1 MFTLFEL
8 LYLMM
13 YFMISSGVFSF
24 FLNHLQ
30 NLENKREN
38 LNQIDRYL
46 SILDEYL
53 YFDILENIDN
63 FYNLNKDMDNI
74 LVYIDDSEIS
84 KCQLLLLY
92 DMFPDSNKIA
102 ISISNDD
109 SNIINLCEELNFKYY
124 NKYEEYLESNIN
136 DEKKFMIQYCKLCDI
151 KYCFMNIDNNEIM
164 SIIFD
169 GFFNNDYRE
178 DINCIEES
186 EEENI
191 HIYNFFSNEKIY
203 LAYINLWD
211 HYFGNLGNNYIDNY
225 YYHQDLIND
234 NWRTNLILTYNQL
247 KKDDSNLSTKINNLF
262 DDFKFKYGAIIK
274 LDNDNLPYWLWE
286 NIFSQYCDDFNL
298 DIEKH
303 VIQTLYFTIT
313 ENKKDDGEILQD
325 WRYNYN
331 NGVFVLYNFTKLQEI
346 LYKCEDDDSNDFE
359 LNNNLESFLDGNIIY
374 QVLETSED
382 EYLNFHEL
390 NLNLEDT
397 NNEEVFYNFNFK
409 KFSLNSMVKTTS

>member
-13 YFMISSGVFSF
+13 YFMISSGFFSF
-24 FLNHLQ
+24 FINHLQ

-38 LNQIDRYL
+38 LNQIDGYL

-53 YFDILENIDN
+53 YFDILENIEK
-63 FYNLNKDMDNI
+63 FYSFNKAIDNI
-74 LVYIDDSEIS
+74 LVFIDESEIS
-84 KCQLLLLY
+84 KCQLLILSDL
-92 DMFPDSNKIA
+92 FPNTNKIA
-102 ISISNDD
+102 ICTGNNDL
-109 SNIINLCEELNFKYY
+109 NIMNLCDELNFSYY
-124 NKYEEYLESNIN
+124 NKQVEYLESNLN
-136 DEKKFMIQYCKLCDI
+136 EKEFMIRYCKLCNI
-151 KYCFMNIDNNEIM
+151 NYCFMNIDNNELI

-178 DINCIEES
+178 DINSIEEH
-186 EEENI
+186 EEDDI
-191 HIYNFFSNEKIY
+191 HIYNFFSNVKIY
-203 LAYINLWD
+203 LSYINLWD

-346 LYKCEDDDSNDFE
+346 LYESKEVDSSYFQ
-359 LNNNLESFLDGNIIY
+359 LNNNLELLLDGNIMY
-374 QVLETSED
+374 EVLEHSDE
-382 EYLNFHEL
+382 EYLNFHQL

>member
-13 YFMISSGVFSF
+13 YFMISSGFFSF
-24 FLNHLQ
+24 FINHLQ

-38 LNQIDRYL
+38 LNQIDGYL

-53 YFDILENIDN
+53 YFDILENIEK
-63 FYNLNKDMDNI
+63 FYSFNKAIDNI
-74 LVYIDDSEIS
+74 LVFIDESEIS
-84 KCQLLLLY
+84 KCQLLILSDL
-92 DMFPDSNKIA
+92 FPNTNKIA
-102 ISISNDD
+102 ICTGNNDL
-109 SNIINLCEELNFKYY
+109 NIMNLCDELNFSYY
-124 NKYEEYLESNIN
+124 NKQVEYLESNLN
-136 DEKKFMIQYCKLCDI
+136 EKEFMIRYCKLCNI
-151 KYCFMNIDNNEIM
+151 NYCFMNIDNNELI

-178 DINCIEES
+178 DINSIEEH
-186 EEENI
+186 EEDDI
-191 HIYNFFSNEKIY
+191 HIYNFFSNVKIY
-203 LAYINLWD
+203 LSYINLWD

-262 DDFKFKYGAIIK
+262 DNFKFKYGAIIK

-331 NGVFVLYNFTKLQEI
+331 NGVFVLYNFTKLQEFI
-346 LYKCEDDDSNDFE
+346 YKCEYDDTNDFE
-359 LNNNLESFLDGNIIY
+359 LNNNLELFLDGNIMY
-374 QVLETSED
+374 EVLEHSED

-409 KFSLNSMVKTTS
+409 KFKPNSIVKTVS

>member
-13 YFMISSGVFSF
+13 YFMISSGFFSF
-24 FLNHLQ
+24 FINHLQ

-38 LNQIDRYL
+38 LNQIDGYL

-53 YFDILENIDN
+53 YFDILENIEK
-63 FYNLNKDMDNI
+63 FYSFNKAIDNI
-74 LVYIDDSEIS
+74 LVFIDESEIS
-84 KCQLLLLY
+84 KCQLLILSDL
-92 DMFPDSNKIA
+92 FPNTNKIA
-102 ISISNDD
+102 ICTGNNDL
-109 SNIINLCEELNFKYY
+109 NIMNLCDELNFSYY
-124 NKYEEYLESNIN
+124 NKQVEYLESNLN
-136 DEKKFMIQYCKLCDI
+136 EKEFMIRYCKLCNI
-151 KYCFMNIDNNEIM
+151 NYCFMNIDNNELI

-178 DINCIEES
+178 DINSIEEH
-186 EEENI
+186 EEDDI
-191 HIYNFFSNEKIY
+191 HIYNFFSNVKIY
-203 LAYINLWD
+203 LSYINLWD

-331 NGVFVLYNFTKLQEI
+331 NGVFVLYNFTKLQEFI
-346 LYKCEDDDSNDFE
+346 YKCEYDDTNDFE
-359 LNNNLESFLDGNIIY
+359 LNNNLELFLDGNIMY
-374 QVLETSED
+374 EVLEHSED

-409 KFSLNSMVKTTS
+409 KFKPNSIVKTVS

>member
-1 MFTLFEL
+1 
-8 LYLMM
+8 
-13 YFMISSGVFSF
+13 MISSGFFSF
-24 FLNHLQ
+24 FINHLQ

-38 LNQIDRYL
+38 LNQIDGYL

-53 YFDILENIDN
+53 YFDILENIEK
-63 FYNLNKDMDNI
+63 FYSFNKAIDNI
-74 LVYIDDSEIS
+74 LVFIDESEIS
-84 KCQLLLLY
+84 KCQLLILSDL
-92 DMFPDSNKIA
+92 FPNTNKIA
-102 ISISNDD
+102 ICTGNNDL
-109 SNIINLCEELNFKYY
+109 NIMNLCDELNFSYY
-124 NKYEEYLESNIN
+124 NKQVEYLESNLN
-136 DEKKFMIQYCKLCDI
+136 EKEFMIRYCKLCNI
-151 KYCFMNIDNNEIM
+151 NYCFMNIDNNELI

-178 DINCIEES
+178 DINSIEEH
-186 EEENI
+186 EEDDI
-191 HIYNFFSNEKIY
+191 HIYNFFSNVKIY
-203 LAYINLWD
+203 LSYINLWD

-331 NGVFVLYNFTKLQEI
+331 NGVFVLYNFTKLQEFI
-346 LYKCEDDDSNDFE
+346 YKCEYDDTNDFE
-359 LNNNLESFLDGNIIY
+359 LNNNLELFLDGNIMY
-374 QVLETSED
+374 EVLEHSED

-409 KFSLNSMVKTTS
+409 KFKPNSIVKTVS